1 MAYTQRK
8 TNIYIQIQYMYNVC
22 TYVHV
27 YFVTFK
33 TRLNMKLQ
41 ICQVNV
47 LDQVGKW
54 IQKRALK
61 QKMITI
67 RKIYYKN
74 VYAYKYPTTV

>member
-47 LDQVGKW
+47 LDQVGK
-54 IQKRALK
+54 
-61 QKMITI
+61 
-67 RKIYYKN
+67 
-74 VYAYKYPTTV
+74 